1 MVQNAYRFHDPDVG
15 AYRVEL
21 GRDGAS
27 GTDDEI
33 ASVKAFNQAYTK
45 AQKTAD
51 VNAMASL
58 WAPDAIM
65 MPAGEP
71 AVVGSRQIHAWLT
84 RNQPDANVMISN
96 DVSNWKDITVTGDY
110 AFQWAQT
117 FVNVRSRT
125 ADAGVHM
132 SGTALQVLKK
142 QPDGSWKLCSRRP
155 GATNHGRKTRRATRV
170 YRSTTRRPEE
180 IRLLACNRIQHERL
194 SDVLTGRIV

>member
-1 MVQNAYRFHDPDVG
+1 MVQNAYRFHDPNVG
-15 AYRVEL
+15 AHRVEL
-21 GRDGAS
+21 GRGWCLRVQ
-27 GTDDEI
+27 DDEI
-33 ASVKAFNQAYTK
+33 AGVKAFNQAYTK

-117 FVNVRSRT
+117 FVNIRSRT
-125 ADAGVHM
+125 NDAGVHM
-132 SGTALQVLKK
+132 SGTALQVLEK
-142 QPDGSWKLCSRRP
+142 
-155 GATNHGRKTRRATRV
+155 
-170 YRSTTRRPEE
+170 TTRWLVETVPLILELRTKKKDKSG
-180 IRLLACNRIQHERL
+180 Q
-194 SDVLTGRIV
+194 

>member
-1 MVQNAYRFHDPDVG
+1 MSYRMPIAFTILILALTG
-15 AYRVEL
+15 LSWA
-21 GRDGAS
+21 GDGNS

-33 ASVKAFNQAYTK
+33 AGVKAFNQAYTK

-84 RNQPDANVMISN
+84 RNQPDANVVISN

-117 FVNVRSRT
+117 FVNIRSRT
-125 ADAGVHM
+125 NDAGVHM

-142 QPDGSWKLCSRRP
+142 QPDGSWKL
-155 GATNHGRKTRRATRV
+155 
-170 YRSTTRRPEE
+170 YRSSWSYEPRKKDKSS
-180 IRLLACNRIQHERL
+180 Q
-194 SDVLTGRIV
+194 

>member
-1 MVQNAYRFHDPDVG
+1 
-15 AYRVEL
+15 
-21 GRDGAS
+21 
-27 GTDDEI
+27 
-33 ASVKAFNQAYTK
+33 
-45 AQKTAD
+45 
-51 VNAMASL
+51 
-58 WAPDAIM
+58 M

-117 FVNVRSRT
+117 FVNIRSRT

-142 QPDGSWKLCSRRP
+142 QPDGSWKL
-155 GATNHGRKTRRATRV
+155 
-170 YRSTTRRPEE
+170 YRSSWSYEPRKKDKSEPLDVSEYDSPPQKKSLCPNQIAVGNPRRQGLDWGKPDSYHFST
-180 IRLLACNRIQHERL
+180 ILGLRVA
-194 SDVLTGRIV
+194 

>member
-1 MVQNAYRFHDPDVG
+1 MRRLAEHLIVRLEVRKIVQSMFGGRMYRMPIAFTILILALTG
-15 AYRVEL
+15 LSWA
-21 GRDGAS
+21 GDGAS
-27 GTDDEI
+27 GTDDDV
-33 ASVKAFNQAYTK
+33 AGVKAFNQAYTK

-51 VNAMASL
+51 VNAIASL

-84 RNQPDANVMISN
+84 RNQPDANVVISN

-117 FVNVRSRT
+117 FVNIRSRT
-125 ADAGVHM
+125 GDAGVHM

-142 QPDGSWKLCSRRP
+142 QPDGSWKL
-155 GATNHGRKTRRATRV
+155 
-170 YRSTTRRPEE
+170 YRSSWSYEPRKKDKTS
-180 IRLLACNRIQHERL
+180 Q
-194 SDVLTGRIV
+194 

>member
-1 MVQNAYRFHDPDVG
+1 MRRRSEHLIVRLEVCEIVQSMFGGRMYRMPIAFTILILALTG
-15 AYRVEL
+15 LSWA
-21 GRDGAS
+21 GDGAS

-33 ASVKAFNQAYTK
+33 ASVKAFNQAYTN

-51 VNAMASL
+51 VNAIASL

-84 RNQPDANVMISN
+84 RNQPDANVVISN

-117 FVNVRSRT
+117 FVNIRSRT
-125 ADAGVHM
+125 GDAGVHM

-142 QPDGSWKLCSRRP
+142 QPDGSWKL
-155 GATNHGRKTRRATRV
+155 
-170 YRSTTRRPEE
+170 YRSSWSYEPRKKDKTS
-180 IRLLACNRIQHERL
+180 Q
-194 SDVLTGRIV
+194 

>member
-1 MVQNAYRFHDPDVG
+1 MRRLAEHLIVRLEIYEIVQSMFGGRMYRMPIAFTILILALTG
-15 AYRVEL
+15 LSWA
-21 GRDGAS
+21 GDGAS

-33 ASVKAFNQAYTK
+33 AGVKAFNQAYTK

-51 VNAMASL
+51 VNAIASL

-84 RNQPDANVMISN
+84 RNQPDANVVISN

-117 FVNVRSRT
+117 FVNIRSRT
-125 ADAGVHM
+125 GDAGVHM

-142 QPDGSWKLCSRRP
+142 QPDGSWKL
-155 GATNHGRKTRRATRV
+155 
-170 YRSTTRRPEE
+170 YRSSWSYEPRKKDKTS
-180 IRLLACNRIQHERL
+180 Q
-194 SDVLTGRIV
+194 

>member
-1 MVQNAYRFHDPDVG
+1 MRRLAEHLIVRLAVRKIVQSMFGGRMYRMPIAFTILILALTG
-15 AYRVEL
+15 LSWA
-21 GRDGAS
+21 GDGAS
-27 GTDDEI
+27 GTDDDV
-33 ASVKAFNQAYTK
+33 AGVKAFNQAYTN

-51 VNAMASL
+51 VNAIASL

-84 RNQPDANVMISN
+84 RNQPDANVVISN

-117 FVNVRSRT
+117 FVNIRSRT
-125 ADAGVHM
+125 GDAGVHM

-142 QPDGSWKLCSRRP
+142 QPDGSWKL
-155 GATNHGRKTRRATRV
+155 
-170 YRSTTRRPEE
+170 YRSSWSYEPRKKDKTS
-180 IRLLACNRIQHERL
+180 Q
-194 SDVLTGRIV
+194 